1 MRASRLLTL
10 LMLLQTRGRQ
20 SAPALAR
27 AMECSV
33 RTIYRDVDQLSASGV
48 PVYGDRGRSGGF
60 QLREGWRT
68 QLTGLTVPEVR
79 AIFMA
84 GLPGPAAELG
94 LGEAM
99 ATAQLKLLAALP
111 ADWQADA
118 QQVAARFHLDPIDWF
133 RSAAPPPQLK
143 TVAEAVWVSQRLRIR
158 YESWDQVTER
168 TIEPLGLVL
177 KAGTWYMAARRF
189 DPARKPPRRPA
200 RPPDGAQRAAGGR
213 SRGGKDAPGSEARV
227 YRLAAIQSLQPLDE
241 HFERPRGFDLAAWWA
256 EATERFEAGVYQA
269 EARLRVSA
277 HGLAIVQ
284 GFSAAV
290 AEAALASAEPC
301 DEEGRIDVTVPIE
314 SVAHAAREL
323 LRLGDE
329 GEVLAPAELRA
340 ALAEVYARLAQRYF
354 AK

>member
-68 QLTGLTVPEVR
+68 QLTGLTVPEAR

-111 ADWQADA
+111 SDWQADA
-118 QQVAARFHLDPIDWF
+118 QQVAARFHLDPMDWF

-143 TVAEAVWVSQRLRIR
+143 AVAEAVWVSQRLHMR

-168 TIEPLGLVL
+168 IIEPLGLVL

-189 DPARKPPRRPA
+189 DVTRDPPT
-200 RPPDGAQRAAGGR
+200 
-213 SRGGKDAPGSEARV
+213 SEARV
-227 YRLAAIQSLQPLDE
+227 YRLAAIQSLQPLDQ
-241 HFERPRGFDLAAWWA
+241 HFERPRGFDLATWWA
-256 EATERFEAGVYQA
+256 EATERFEAGVYRA
-269 EARLRVSA
+269 EARLRVTA
-277 HGLAIVQ
+277 KGLAIVQ
-284 GFSAAV
+284 GFSPVV

-301 DEEGRIDVTVPIE
+301 DEESRIEITVPIE
-314 SVAHAAREL
+314 SVAHAAREM

-329 GEVLAPAELRA
+329 GEVLAPAELRD
-340 ALAEVYARLAQRYF
+340 ALAGVYARLADRYL

>member
-20 SAPALAR
+20 SAPSLAR

-68 QLTGLTVPEVR
+68 QLTGLTVPEAR

-111 ADWQADA
+111 SDWQADA
-118 QQVAARFHLDPIDWF
+118 QQVAARFHLDPMDWF

-143 TVAEAVWVSQRLRIR
+143 TVAEAVWVSQRLRMR

-189 DPARKPPRRPA
+189 DAGRQPPV
-200 RPPDGAQRAAGGR
+200 
-213 SRGGKDAPGSEARV
+213 SEARV
-227 YRLAAIQSLQPLDE
+227 YRLAGIQWLQPLDQ
-241 HFERPRGFDLAAWWA
+241 HFERPRGFDLATWWA
-256 EATERFEAGVYQA
+256 EATERFEAGVYRA
-269 EARLRVSA
+269 EARLRVTA
-277 HGLAIVQ
+277 KGLAIVQ
-284 GFSAAV
+284 GFGPVV

-301 DEEGRIDVTVPIE
+301 EAEDRVEITVPIE
-314 SVAHAAREL
+314 SLAHAAREM

-329 GEVLAPAELRA
+329 GEVLAPAELRE
-340 ALAEVYARLAQRYF
+340 ALAGVYARLASRYSS
-354 AK
+354 K

>member
-33 RTIYRDVDQLSASGV
+33 RTIYRDIDQLSAAGV

-68 QLTGLTVPEVR
+68 QLTGLTVPEAR

-94 LGEAM
+94 LGDAM

-143 TVAEAVWVSQRLRIR
+143 AVAEAVWLSQRLRMR
-158 YESWDQVTER
+158 YESWDGVTER
-168 TIEPLGLVL
+168 VLEPLGLVL
-177 KAGTWYMAARRF
+177 KAGAWYVAARRF
-189 DPARKPPRRPA
+189 DPARRPA
-200 RPPDGAQRAAGGR
+200 L
-213 SRGGKDAPGSEARV
+213 SEARV
-227 YRLAAIQSLQPLDE
+227 YRVAAIQSLTLMDQR
-241 HFERPRGFDLAAWWA
+241 FERPRGFDLPAWWA
-256 EATERFEAGVYQA
+256 QATARFEAGVYRAQ
-269 EARLRVSA
+269 ARLRVSA
-277 HGLAIVQ
+277 RGLAIVQ
-284 GFSAAV
+284 GFSPAV

-301 DEEGRIDVTVPIE
+301 DEEDRIDISVPIE
-314 SVAHAAREL
+314 SVAHAAREM

-329 GEVLAPAELRA
+329 GEVLAPAELRE
-340 ALAEVYARLAQRYF
+340 ALGAIYGRLARRYF
-354 AK
+354 AE

>member
-33 RTIYRDVDQLSASGV
+33 RTIYRDIDQLSASGV

-68 QLTGLTVPEVR
+68 QLTGLTVPEAR

-111 ADWQADA
+111 SDWQADA

-133 RSAAPPPQLK
+133 RSAAPPQLK
-143 TVAEAVWVSQRLRIR
+143 AVAEAVWVSQRLRMR

-168 TIEPLGLVL
+168 VIEPLGLVL

-189 DPARKPPRRPA
+189 DPARKPA
-200 RPPDGAQRAAGGR
+200 T
-213 SRGGKDAPGSEARV
+213 SEARV

-256 EATERFEAGVYQA
+256 QATERFEAGVYR
-269 EARLRVSA
+269 EVARLRVSA
-277 HGLAIVQ
+277 RGLAIVQ
-284 GFSAAV
+284 GFGPVV
-290 AEAALASAEPC
+290 AEAALASATPC
-301 DEEGRIDVTVPIE
+301 DEEGLIDITVPIG
-314 SVAHAAREL
+314 SLAHASREM

-329 GEVLAPAELRA
+329 GEVLAPAELRE
-340 ALAEVYARLAQRYF
+340 ALAGVYARLARRYLTR
-354 AK
+354 

>member
-33 RTIYRDVDQLSASGV
+33 RTIYRDIDQLSASGV

-68 QLTGLTVPEVR
+68 QLTGLTVPEAR

-111 ADWQADA
+111 SDWQADA

-143 TVAEAVWVSQRLRIR
+143 AVAEAVWVSQRLRMR

-168 TIEPLGLVL
+168 VIEPLGLVL

-189 DPARKPPRRPA
+189 DPARKPA
-200 RPPDGAQRAAGGR
+200 T
-213 SRGGKDAPGSEARV
+213 SEARV

-256 EATERFEAGVYQA
+256 QATERFEAGVYR
-269 EARLRVSA
+269 EVARLRVSA
-277 HGLAIVQ
+277 RGLAIVQ
-284 GFSAAV
+284 GFGPVV
-290 AEAALASAEPC
+290 AEAALASATPC
-301 DEEGRIDVTVPIE
+301 DEEGLIDITVPIE
-314 SVAHAAREL
+314 SLAHASREM

-329 GEVLAPAELRA
+329 GEVLAPAELRE
-340 ALAEVYARLAQRYF
+340 ALAGVYARLARRYLTR
-354 AK
+354 